1 MAAQITPTRV
11 LWVGPSGTGVQLD
24 EDGVTLR
31 WPSRPSAIEEGE
43 VDQLLEVIAE
53 AKRCKAFGNVPA
65 PHVPPRDSWQR
76 ESRAYQARRLVDVA
90 AKAIR
95 RELRGDDEVPF

>member
-1 MAAQITPTRV
+1 MAAQITPVRV
-11 LWVGPSGTGVQLD
+11 TWTGPSGVTVQLD
-24 EDGVTLR
+24 EDCITVR
-31 WPSRPSAIEEGE
+31 WPSRPSAIEESE

-76 ESRAYQARRLVDVA
+76 ASTEYRAKRLLDVT

-95 RELRGDDEVPF
+95 EELGVGDEVPF